1 MSKVK
6 RQKGG
11 KNEERNRKER
21 KKEKERK
28 QKEREA
34 EQKSQSSFGTEY
46 RQLIVNKTARSL
58 KKSTKYLCQIKKLL
72 LNQITSK
79 LECKSDNI
87 SATE

>member
-11 KNEERNRKER
+11 KNKERNRKER
-21 KKEKERK
+21 NKEKERK

-46 RQLIVNKTARSL
+46 RQLIANKTARSL
-58 KKSTKYLCQIKKLL
+58 KKIYKIFMPNKKLL
-72 LNQITSK
+72 
-79 LECKSDNI
+79 
-87 SATE
+87 